1 MNCSHCCYQS
11 APGRCHRNLLASNG
25 ADWLPLCPTHL
36 HLLYQDAVE
45 EFVHKES
52 QDARQDVANMVK
64 KFHIHD
70 HGLVAS
76 DEGPTIAHKA
86 HHEHNLV
93 GQLGNNQKRE
103 GVGSAAPYEGR
114 TASCAMGC
122 YAIFPAHGELTLR
135 APSMFR
141 VSPIPK

>member
-1 MNCSHCCYQS
+1 M
-11 APGRCHRNLLASNG
+11 
-25 ADWLPLCPTHL
+25 
-36 HLLYQDAVE
+36 
-45 EFVHKES
+45 HKES

-76 DEGPTIAHKA
+76 DKGPTIAHEA
-86 HHEHNLV
+86 HHKHNLV
-93 GQLGNNQKRE
+93 GQLGNNQKWQ
-103 GVGSAAPYEGR
+103 GVGFAALYECR
-114 TASCAMGC
+114 TASRVMGC
-122 YAIFPAHGELTLR
+122 YTIFPAYGELTLR